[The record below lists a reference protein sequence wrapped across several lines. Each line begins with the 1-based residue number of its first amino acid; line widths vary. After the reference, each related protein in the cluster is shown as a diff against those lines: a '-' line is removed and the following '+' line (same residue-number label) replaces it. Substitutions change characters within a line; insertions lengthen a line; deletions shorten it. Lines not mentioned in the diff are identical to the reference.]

1 MLFANPVLFS
11 QNFKYAIE
19 NVGEIRMAQQVS
31 MTVLVIDDDAHIRT
45 AIGKFLI
52 ARGHTVIEA
61 ANGEKGVEVVES
73 QAVDIVITDVK
84 MPGVDGFEV
93 LRRVRSVAPE
103 AEVIV
108 ITGVKESENAFRALR
123 EGAFDFFSK
132 PFKVEELN
140 AAIQRTMR
148 YQVLRKEKD
157 RVQVRL
163 DRFVAQE
170 RERSG
175 LNALMGESEAV
186 AKMKAE
192 IQQVAAT
199 DHTTV
204 LVVGETGTGKELV
217 ARAVHCESDRAGG
230 PFVPVNCSAIPGNLF
245 ESAFFGHKKGA
256 FTDARADQKGHFEL
270 SDGGTLFLDEIGDMP
285 LDMQVRL
292 LRVLEERSI
301 RPVGSSHEIAVDVRV
316 VAATNR
322 VLAAAVRDGSF
333 REDLYYRLNVFAIQV
348 PPLRERA
355 GDVLFLARHFL
366 THYARDLRKP
376 LMGFSKE
383 AEDLLQR
390 QVFPGNVRML
400 KNAVE
405 RAAIL
410 CGDGEIEADDLGFD
424 LVEGGSTSGVEQ
436 VVQSL
441 SDMNLPAV
449 ERAMLQEA
457 LRRTEG
463 NQVQAAALLG
473 ISRMVLRN
481 RMKRYGLV

>member
-1 MLFANPVLFS
+1 
-11 QNFKYAIE
+11 
-19 NVGEIRMAQQVS
+19 MAQQVS

-61 ANGEKGVEVVES
+61 ANGERGVEVVES

-84 MPGVDGFEV
+84 MPGMDGFEV
-93 LRRVRSVAPE
+93 LRRVRSVASE
-103 AEVIV
+103 TEVIV
-108 ITGVKESENAFRALR
+108 ITGVKEAENAFRALR
-123 EGAFDFFSK
+123 EGAFDFFNK
-132 PFKVEELN
+132 PFKVEELH
-140 AAIQRTMR
+140 AAIQRTVR

-157 RVQVRL
+157 RVQDRL
-163 DRFVAQE
+163 DQLVAQE

-175 LNALMGESEAV
+175 LNAIIGESEAV
-186 AKMKAE
+186 VRMKAE
-192 IQQVAAT
+192 IQQVAVANN
-199 DHTTV
+199 TTV
-204 LVVGETGTGKELV
+204 LIVGETGTGKELV

-230 PFVPVNCSAIPGNLF
+230 PFVAVNCSAIPGNLF
-245 ESAFFGHKKGA
+245 ESAFFGHRKGA
-256 FTDARADQKGHFEL
+256 FTDAKADQKGHFEL

-285 LDMQVRL
+285 LEMQVRL
-292 LRVLEERSI
+292 LRTLEDRCI

-322 VLAAAVRDGSF
+322 VLGVAVREGSF

-348 PPLRERA
+348 PPLRERT

-366 THYARDLRKP
+366 ANYARDLRKP

-383 AEDLLQR
+383 AEALLQQ

-424 LVEGGSTSGVEQ
+424 LVEGAPTSGVEQ

-441 SDMNLPAV
+441 PGDQMNLPAI
-449 ERAMLQEA
+449 ERAMLKEA

-463 NQVQAAALLG
+463 NQVQAATLLG
-473 ISRMVLRN
+473 ISRMVLRS